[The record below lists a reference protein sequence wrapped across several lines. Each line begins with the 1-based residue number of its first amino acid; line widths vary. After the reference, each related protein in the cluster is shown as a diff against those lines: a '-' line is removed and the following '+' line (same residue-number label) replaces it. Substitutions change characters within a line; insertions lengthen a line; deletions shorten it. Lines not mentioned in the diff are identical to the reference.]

1 MMKVDDALLYAIRAR
16 IDPHILLPFL
26 PRQTMYPQQIA
37 VSCLHYM
44 FLGGISVQG
53 ANLDEV
59 GGIADGFMDR
69 WVSRKYVNQVL

>member
-1 MMKVDDALLYAIRAR
+1 
-16 IDPHILLPFL
+16 
-26 PRQTMYPQQIA
+26 MYPQQIA